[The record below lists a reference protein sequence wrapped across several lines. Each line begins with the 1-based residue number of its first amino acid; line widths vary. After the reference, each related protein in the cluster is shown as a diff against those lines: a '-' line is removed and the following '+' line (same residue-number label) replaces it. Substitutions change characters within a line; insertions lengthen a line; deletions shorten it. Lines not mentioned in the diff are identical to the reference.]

1 MAAAVAVLL
10 GLTACGGGRPSTG
23 SAGSAIA
30 ASAPPAAPAS
40 HPAGPF
46 VRVLGTVQDG
56 GLPHPACSCERC
68 EAARRD
74 PARKRWVASLAV
86 VLPASGRVI
95 LVDATPDLREQLHA
109 LAVALAG
116 IRPAPAGRT
125 DRSPVDGVILTHAH
139 IGHYLGL
146 AFFGFEA
153 VHTRGLPVHCT
164 PRMAAFLRDN
174 GPWSQLVRLEEI
186 ALDEVPPGGR
196 IDLGEGV
203 TADLFAVPHRDEYSD
218 TVGVVLRGPHG
229 SLLYVPDTDGW
240 GKWQRPLP
248 EVLAGIDVALL
259 DGTFYSPDELPGRAV
274 SSIGHPLIADS
285 MDLLADTVR
294 AGQHPGALHPPQPL
308 QPRPRPGRRG
318 GADDRRPRL
327 RGGPRGRGGAAVIR
341 ARALTPPSRS
351 TSVSSWP
358 AARWRATTRWRAR
371 WPTSCT

>member
-1 MAAAVAVLL
+1 M
-10 GLTACGGGRPSTG
+10 
-23 SAGSAIA
+23 
-30 ASAPPAAPAS
+30 
-40 HPAGPF
+40 
-46 VRVLGTVQDG
+46 
-56 GLPHPACSCERC
+56 
-68 EAARRD
+68 
-74 PARKRWVASLAV
+74 ASLAV

-125 DRSPVDGVILTHAH
+125 DRAPVDGVILTHAH

-153 VHTRGLPVHCT
+153 VHTRALPVHCT

-294 AGQHPGALHPPQPL
+294 AGGTRVLFTHLNHSNPALDPA
-308 QPRPRPGRRG
+308 GE
-318 GADDRRPRL
+318 
-327 RGGPRGRGGAAVIR
+327 
-341 ARALTPPSRS
+341 
-351 TSVSSWP
+351 
-358 AARWRATTRWRAR
+358 AARTIAAR
-371 WPTSCT
+371 GFAVAREGEEVPL